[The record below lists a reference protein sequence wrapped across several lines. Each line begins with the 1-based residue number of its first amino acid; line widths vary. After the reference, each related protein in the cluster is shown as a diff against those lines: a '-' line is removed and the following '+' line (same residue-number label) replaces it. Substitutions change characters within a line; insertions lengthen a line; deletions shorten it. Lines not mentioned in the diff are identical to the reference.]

1 MTIEEIQN
9 KYAVEEF
16 YKDWESLLKNCIE
29 FNQLES
35 LQFHINT
42 VSNLIQEEFRFK
54 ILKNVELV
62 NDFEKVNISIL
73 NTSIIR

>member
-9 KYAVEEF
+9 NYAVNNF
-16 YKDWESLLKNCIE
+16 YKDWESLLKNCKE
-29 FNQLES
+29 FNTIDS
-35 LQFHINT
+35 LQDHINI
-42 VSNLIQEEFRFK
+42 VSTLIQEEFRFE

-62 NDFEKVNISIL
+62 TDFEKVNQSIL